1 MENKTSNGQL
11 LASRRYYNRNR
22 ETRKIKMNEYYANNA
37 ERIKARRRER
47 YRLQK
52 TAASD
57 HTTLTVNN

>member
-1 MENKTSNGQL
+1 MENKTPNGQL

-22 ETRKIKMNEYYANNA
+22 ETRKIKMNEYYVNNA

-52 TAASD
+52 AAAAEAAIS
-57 HTTLTVNN
+57 V